1 MRPQRSGIVSV
12 CTSGTALLQHRL
24 RCPSKASALLR
35 WTENRLFSN
44 VKPLIRKPHLHF
56 LVHRDIVWHIIGFF
70 KVKTMKKIAFV
81 VIFVLIS
88 FIAEAKKV
96 KVLVDD
102 YDNPWFQSDAPVKK
116 FKTVPVPPKHLET
129 KMDNEKIKI
138 PHDPKKKEN
147 LRSEWKFL
155 LVRPKSTPYNTKQ
168 IIEKEIKV
176 PEKLEKIDNSF
187 GLKGLDSEPNKVKK
201 STQK

>member
-1 MRPQRSGIVSV
+1 
-12 CTSGTALLQHRL
+12 
-24 RCPSKASALLR
+24 
-35 WTENRLFSN
+35 
-44 VKPLIRKPHLHF
+44 
-56 LVHRDIVWHIIGFF
+56 
-70 KVKTMKKIAFV
+70 MKKIAFTV
-81 VIFVLIS
+81 MLVLIS

-102 YDNPWFQSDAPVKK
+102 HDNPWFQYDEPVRK
-116 FKTVPVPPKHLET
+116 FKTAPVPPKHLET

-138 PHDPKKKEN
+138 EHDPKKIEN

-176 PEKLEKIDNSF
+176 PEKL
-187 GLKGLDSEPNKVKK
+187 DSEPNKVKK